1 MPGMNGFEV
10 SVNIMAMQNNWFH
23 AMKKQQSLV
32 KFKTGRLCP
41 VVAVTAFVDDSVKT
55 TAKKS
60 GIVEV
65 MSKPISNE
73 QLIDVL

>member
-1 MPGMNGFEV
+1 MNGFDV

-32 KFKTGRLCP
+32 KFKASRFCP
-41 VVAVTAFVDDSVKT
+41 VVAVTAFVDDSVKI